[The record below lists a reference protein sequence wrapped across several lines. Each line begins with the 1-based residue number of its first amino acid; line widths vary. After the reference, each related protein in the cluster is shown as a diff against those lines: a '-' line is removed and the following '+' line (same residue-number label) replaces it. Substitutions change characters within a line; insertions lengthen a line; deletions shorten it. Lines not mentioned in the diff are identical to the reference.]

1 MNYRSNL
8 VLAVAV
14 TLALIMP
21 IALAVDIFQF
31 GGSTGEGGGECE
43 YTVGDT
49 IQLPQINTS
58 TVADYDTTDGHG
70 YYMYCI
76 YEAKDGNGNV
86 VYSNMTPMTGG
97 ENDSCPKEQLSMN
110 LTYGDNTWN
119 VVISGIGM
127 NYVGNGWQPGSP
139 EVLANLSET
148 YNACYPAPSPDFIEA
163 LVSAL
168 MSFICDLFPFFSF
181 CGGI

>member
-8 VLAVAV
+8 VLAIAMAL
-14 TLALIMP
+14 TLIMP
-21 IALAVDIFQF
+21 IALAADVFQF
-31 GGSTGEGGGECE
+31 GGSTGGGGCE
-43 YTVGDT
+43 YNVGDT
-49 IQLPQINTS
+49 IQLPQISTP
-58 TVADYDTTDGHG
+58 TVADYDTSDGHG

-76 YEAKDGNGNV
+76 YEARDGNGNV
-86 VYSNMTPMTGG
+86 VYSDTTPMTGG
-97 ENDSCPKEQLSMN
+97 ENDSCPKEQLSMD

-119 VVISGIGM
+119 VVISGISM
-127 NYVGNGWQPGSP
+127 NYVADGWRPSSP

-148 YNACYPAPSPDFIEA
+148 YNACYPAPSPDFVEA